1 MGCSTVHFLP
11 VFTVTEKRYK
21 LSRREIMSEI
31 DWAKLYAK
39 MDERLALKYQQLPKG
54 EQVGKRDEI
63 KKLGA
68 DASEPRK
75 RALGFSLNK

>member
-1 MGCSTVHFLP
+1 M
-11 VFTVTEKRYK
+11 
-21 LSRREIMSEI
+21 MSDI
-31 DWAKLYAK
+31 DWAKAYAR

-54 EQVGKRDEI
+54 EQVGKREEK
-63 KKLGA
+63 KKLGP